1 MNNLELN
8 LKPNDL
14 ELNLNP
20 KLRTKMGTYRELLGR
35 HPEEAAPKNAKN
47 RNKVAYREL
56 LGRHP

>member
-35 HPEEAAPKNAKN
+35 HPEELRAK
-47 RNKVAYREL
+47 
-56 LGRHP
+56 P